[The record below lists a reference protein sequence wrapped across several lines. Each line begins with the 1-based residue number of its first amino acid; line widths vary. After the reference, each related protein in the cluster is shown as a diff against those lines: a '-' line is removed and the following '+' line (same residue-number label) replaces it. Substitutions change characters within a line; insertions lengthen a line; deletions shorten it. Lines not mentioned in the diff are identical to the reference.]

1 METSSKSNIRVLMF
15 PWLAYSHIHAFL
27 ELAKK
32 LSKRNFYIYLCST
45 PANLAYI
52 KEKEPSV
59 EFVELHLPSLPELP
73 PHYHTTKGLPRHLL
87 SNLMEALDMS
97 SCSFSGILT
106 ALKPDLLISDFLQPW
121 APAKALSLK
130 IPTVLFMVSAAMPYC
145 FLLDLVKISGSTAL
159 PLRSN
164 YPHEY
169 DYEND
174 DLTLQDRLLQCL
186 EGSSNLML
194 IRSLRELEGKYVDEL
209 SVLAMKKIVL
219 VGPLVQELSEEEN
232 EKTEIIEWLNKKDP
246 CSVLFVSFGSECYLS
261 REDREELA
269 HGLLLSN
276 VSFIWVLR
284 FPQGE
289 KISAEEALPEGLVE
303 MVGEKGLFIEDWAP
317 QKRILDHPSIGGFL
331 SHCGWGSIMESM
343 KTGVPII
350 AMPMHVDQPCN
361 AKLLQ
366 EVGVAL
372 EIKREQN
379 GKLGREEVAKV
390 VREVAVEETGEQV
403 RRKVRELRERIRGKE
418 DEDMD
423 EVVNELVKLCGRE
436 AKKPL

>member
-1 METSSKSNIRVLMF
+1 MDTSSKSNIRVLMF

-45 PANLAYI
+45 PANLACI

-87 SNLMEALDMS
+87 SNLMKALDMS
-97 SCSFSGILT
+97 SCSFSRILT

-164 YPHEY
+164 YPREY

-174 DLTLQDRLLQCL
+174 NLTLQDRLLQCL
-186 EGSSNLML
+186 EGSSSLML
-194 IRSLRELEGKYVDEL
+194 IRSLKELEGKYVDEL
-209 SVLAMKKIVL
+209 SALAMKKIVL

-246 CSVLFVSFGSECYLS
+246 SSVLFVSFGSECYLS

-276 VSFIWVLR
+276 PAAS
-284 FPQGE
+284 Q
-289 KISAEEALPEGLVE
+289 ALDLN
-303 MVGEKGLFIEDWAP
+303 K
-317 QKRILDHPSIGGFL
+317 
-331 SHCGWGSIMESM
+331 
-343 KTGVPII
+343 
-350 AMPMHVDQPCN
+350 
-361 AKLLQ
+361 AK
-366 EVGVAL
+366 
-372 EIKREQN
+372 
-379 GKLGREEVAKV
+379 
-390 VREVAVEETGEQV
+390 
-403 RRKVRELRERIRGKE
+403 
-418 DEDMD
+418 
-423 EVVNELVKLCGRE
+423 
-436 AKKPL
+436 

>member
-87 SNLMEALDMS
+87 SNLMKALDMS

-174 DLTLQDRLLQCL
+174 NLTLQDRLLQCL

-276 VSFIWVLR
+276 
-284 FPQGE
+284 
-289 KISAEEALPEGLVE
+289 
-303 MVGEKGLFIEDWAP
+303 
-317 QKRILDHPSIGGFL
+317 
-331 SHCGWGSIMESM
+331 
-343 KTGVPII
+343 
-350 AMPMHVDQPCN
+350 
-361 AKLLQ
+361 LLQ

-390 VREVAVEETGEQV
+390 VREVVVEETGEQV

-423 EVVNELVKLCGRE
+423 EPAASQALDLNK
-436 AKKPL
+436 AK